1 MEPHLYQWLENSR
14 CRASGALHSPG
25 AAFHPWPVP
34 GHHLR
39 GSSPKLKVTTRD
51 GVMSVSPVP
60 GAQWQG
66 RPRLSL
72 RLSSQ
77 ADPHPAALRSGPSV
91 PCLLAL
97 LGGLAGHLL
106 QPPPRQ
112 QERDGMRIRRGQ
124 ETVRPFML

>member
-39 GSSPKLKVTTRD
+39 GSSPKPKVTMRD

-60 GAQWQG
+60 WGPVAG
-66 RPRLSL
+66 TAKTLS
-72 RLSSQ
+72 
-77 ADPHPAALRSGPSV
+77 PSEL
-91 PCLLAL
+91 PS
-97 LGGLAGHLL
+97 
-106 QPPPRQ
+106 
-112 QERDGMRIRRGQ
+112 
-124 ETVRPFML
+124 